1 MAMNDKTDLWRDGCT
16 AGGERGG
23 GALRENRDFFSFYS
37 LKREGGKK
45 TVTTYK
51 SSVVYSKKVL
61 EVQYCALFLAMSLQH
76 DITQK

>member
-1 MAMNDKTDLWRDGCT
+1 MDVQLVGN
-16 AGGERGG
+16 GG
-23 GALRENRDFFSFYS
+23 GGGVRCGRIGTFFSFYS
-37 LKREGGKK
+37 LKREGGEK